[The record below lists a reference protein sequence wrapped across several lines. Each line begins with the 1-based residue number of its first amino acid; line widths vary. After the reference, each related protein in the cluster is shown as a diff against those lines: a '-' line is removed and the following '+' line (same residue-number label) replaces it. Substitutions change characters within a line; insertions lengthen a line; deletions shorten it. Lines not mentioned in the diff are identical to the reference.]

1 MTARPSQDTAQATR
15 RPPWPASAVLDGLID
30 LLSLWIAAALVWG
43 DRLVVQTA
51 LLAAALLLRRWWH
64 GTWGASWTLRLA
76 RRSMAALAGGSWR
89 DAARLVTLMAAGYA
103 IVMGAVSLQR
113 HWMFHTHAWDL
124 GIYDQT
130 LWSIATGRFPQRTLP
145 DLIPVFGDHFTPIVF
160 LLVPLYWI
168 WPGPSALLILQALV
182 LAAGA
187 FPLFRIAR
195 RALDDRPL
203 AVLFPLFYF
212 AYYPLRR
219 LTLWDFHPE
228 TLAITLLLLAT
239 DALLAG
245 RRLAFLG
252 WLALAVATKEEVAL
266 AAVAF
271 GLFIFLDRRG
281 AWLGSGVAAGGAL
294 ALGLALWI
302 AIPHFRGGPYVYLT
316 EYPRYAQFGS
326 SVPEIL
332 VSLVTRPWLLV
343 TTLFGDDR
351 LMYVARF
358 LAPLG
363 FLPLLS
369 PTHFLLALPTLGAHL
384 LSSYRGQYTLIDQY
398 AATLI
403 PFFFVSAVFGFQRVV
418 RWAEARGWPRD
429 AATRLTAGALV
440 VLTLLFVYRSP
451 TWSVRRFLSDAARRP
466 AKVAMVRAIP
476 PTASVAADS
485 LLVPHLSRRAEIHLL
500 TETSVALRPQYLL
513 LDRQVTPPDPAR
525 RERLLARVLA
535 DPTYRVVRE
544 EAGLALLRRVE

>member
-1 MTARPSQDTAQATR
+1 MTAPTAQDFALSSPR
-15 RPPWPASAVLDGLID
+15 RLGWMPRLFDALID
-30 LLSLWIAAALVWG
+30 LLALWVAAAIVSG
-43 DRLVVQTA
+43 HRLVLQSA
-51 LLAAALLLRRWWH
+51 LLGAVLLVRRWRH
-64 GTWGASWTLRLA
+64 GAWGASWTLRLA
-76 RRSMAALAGGSWR
+76 RRWVTAMTDRSWR
-89 DAARLVTLMAAGYA
+89 DCARLVAILAAGYA
-103 IVMGAVSLQR
+103 IIMGAVSLQR

-130 LWSIATGRFPQRTLP
+130 VWSIATGRFPWRTLP

-160 LLVPLYWI
+160 LLAPLYWL
-168 WPGPSALLILQALV
+168 WPDPSGLLILQALV

-187 FPLFRIAR
+187 FPLYRIAR

-203 AVLFPLFYF
+203 AVLFPVLYV

-228 TLAITLLLLAT
+228 TLAISLLLLAT
-239 DALLAG
+239 EALLAG

-271 GLFIFLDRRG
+271 GLFIWLDGRG
-281 AWLGSGVAAGGAL
+281 RGFGSAVILGGAL
-294 ALGLALWI
+294 VLALTLGLV
-302 AIPHFRGGPYVYLT
+302 IPAFRGGPYVYLT

-326 SVPEIL
+326 SVPDIL
-332 VSLVTRPWLLV
+332 VSLGIRPWRIV
-343 TTLFGDDR
+343 TTLVGDDR
-351 LMYVARF
+351 LVYVARL

-369 PTHFLLALPTLGAHL
+369 PKHFLLATPTLAAHL

-403 PFFFVSAVFGFQRVV
+403 PFFFVSAVFGFRRVV

-429 AATRLTAGALV
+429 AARRLTAGALV
-440 VLTLLFVYRSP
+440 ILTLLFVYRSP

-466 AKVAMVRAIP
+466 AKAAMVRAIP
-476 PTASVAADS
+476 PAASVAADS

-500 TETSVALRPQYLL
+500 TEASAALRPQYLL
-513 LDRQVTPPDPAR
+513 LDRQVTARDPAR
-525 RERLLARVLA
+525 RARLLAEVLA
-535 DPTYRVVRE
+535 DPTYRTLRE
-544 EAGLALLRRVE
+544 EAGLVLLRRID